1 MQERTFTLEN
11 CTVVVHL
18 PGNIQDTVRKAT
30 EEFIRKVERSKN
42 QNE

>member
-1 MQERTFTLEN
+1 MQERTFTFEN

-30 EEFIRKVERSKN
+30 EKFIREVERTKN
-42 QNE
+42 HE

>member
-1 MQERTFTLEN
+1 MEVRTFTSKN

-30 EEFIRKVERSKN
+30 ENFIREVERSRK
-42 QNE
+42 Q